1 MAAAARTLEGRWRL
15 RPLVSA
21 SHCVWEDRR
30 EPWEQGGQVVLGG
43 CGHRLCWLMGD
54 VRALEGIGFLPPPA
68 ALSRSAVFQR
78 DPITISLQSQGR
90 GRSRGDRRELPAGQR
105 GPFKPPPLSY
115 TCSRSSEIWGLVWE
129 TVRTSERSP
138 PGLCGASGF
147 ESALRRADVFD
158 LQQGLARPRGSMAS
172 ADSTSTVHRRGSPL
186 CAVTC

>member
-54 VRALEGIGFLPPPA
+54 VRALEGIGFPPPPA

-105 GPFKPPPLSY
+105 GPFKPPHSRTPVHDHLRFGDWFGKPSELLNAVPQVSVEPQALKVLSEELMCLIFSRGWPGRGAQWPLP
-115 TCSRSSEIWGLVWE
+115 
-129 TVRTSERSP
+129 TVP
-138 PGLCGASGF
+138 PQCTEG
-147 ESALRRADVFD
+147 E
-158 LQQGLARPRGSMAS
+158 ARCVR
-172 ADSTSTVHRRGSPL
+172 
-186 CAVTC
+186 